1 MSSTKDGEP
10 FAQAVNSSV
19 SRILAFSFLLSAF
32 MIVMG
37 FPLVDA
43 IFRGGKFHR
52 ADTATMGMYFAI
64 FSVSLYGR
72 S

>member
-1 MSSTKDGEP
+1 
-10 FAQAVNSSV
+10 
-19 SRILAFSFLLSAF
+19 
-32 MIVMG
+32 MIAMG

-64 FSVSLYGR
+64 FSVSLCLWSAQAIYAPSFLCRRNTVTPMGHWDDCDT
-72 S
+72 